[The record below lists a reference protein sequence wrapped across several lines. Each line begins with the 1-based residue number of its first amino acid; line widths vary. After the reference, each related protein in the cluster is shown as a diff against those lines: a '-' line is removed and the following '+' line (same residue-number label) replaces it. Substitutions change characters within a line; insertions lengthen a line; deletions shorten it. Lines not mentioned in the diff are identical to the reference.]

1 MSQEQKPKRLK
12 FWHLVFWFLLICVGI
27 KVAIFG
33 AFMMLG
39 LLPHEVAIAFFSKLW
54 TLGPTFLINGLI
66 VSCVGFLIVGLCVW
80 QLMRMSSACAK
91 ENSRNNSIME

>member
-1 MSQEQKPKRLK
+1 ML
-12 FWHLVFWFLLICVGI
+12 FWLFLICVGM

-39 LLPHEVAIAFFSKLW
+39 LFPHEVLLAFFTKLW

-66 VSCVGFLIVGLCVW
+66 VSTVGFIMVGLCVW
-80 QLMRMSSACAK
+80 QLMRMSAACYK
-91 ENSRNNSIME
+91 PEDIWE